1 MIHSRKRIKSL
12 PTKEQVETERKRYR
26 WKKAY
31 FKALRGT
38 ISVLTYMAAVAA
50 LIATLVLPVL
60 QIEGTSM
67 EPPLVN
73 GDIVLLTKT
82 TAFGRGDICGFAWN
96 NKILIKRVI
105 GIPGDWIEIDTD
117 GTVYLN
123 GEKLDEPYAEQIAF
137 GECDL
142 EFPYQ
147 VPQEQYFVLGDMAGF
162 AARGKHTIAIAG
174 AIAVGILILDA
185 AITMIKKMHKK
196 VLPRVIMICSFVA
209 MLLINIFSW
218 NFSSISLMLVAAVVS
233 LTIFILQGAQHQLPV
248 GSFLQ
253 GYATA

>member
-1 MIHSRKRIKSL
+1 MKEKKQQVSIPSRA
-12 PTKEQVETERKRYR
+12 QVETERKRYR
-26 WKKAY
+26 WQKAY

-38 ISVLTYMAAVAA
+38 ISVLTYVAAIAA

-67 EPPLVN
+67 EPTLVN

-82 TAFGRGDICGFAWN
+82 TFFERGEICGFAWN

-117 GTVYLN
+117 GTVYRN
-123 GEKLDEPYAEQIAF
+123 GEKLNEPYASQIAF

-147 VPQEQYFVLGDMAGF
+147 VPQEQYFVLGDM
-162 AARGKHTIAIAG
+162 RE
-174 AIAVGILILDA
+174 
-185 AITMIKKMHKK
+185 
-196 VLPRVIMICSFVA
+196 
-209 MLLINIFSW
+209 
-218 NFSSISLMLVAAVVS
+218 SSIDSRNTLIGCIQKDQIIGKV
-233 LTIFILQGAQHQLPV
+233 
-248 GSFLQ
+248 FLRIWPIKRIEFFREE
-253 GYATA
+253 G

>member
-1 MIHSRKRIKSL
+1 MTGKWQKRTAIPSIDQI
-12 PTKEQVETERKRYR
+12 ESERKRYR
-26 WKKAY
+26 WQKAY
-31 FKALRGT
+31 LKALRGT

-67 EPPLVN
+67 EPTLTN

-82 TAFGRGDICGFAWN
+82 TAFDRGDICGIAWN

-105 GIPGDWIEIDTD
+105 GTPGDWIEIDTD

-123 GEKLDEPYAEQIAF
+123 GEKLDEPYAQQIAF

-147 VPQEQYFVLGDMAGF
+147 VPQEQYFVLGDM
-162 AARGKHTIAIAG
+162 RE
-174 AIAVGILILDA
+174 
-185 AITMIKKMHKK
+185 
-196 VLPRVIMICSFVA
+196 
-209 MLLINIFSW
+209 
-218 NFSSISLMLVAAVVS
+218 SSIDSRNTLVGCVENEQIIGK
-233 LTIFILQGAQHQLPV
+233 IFFRIWPLKNLK
-248 GSFLQ
+248 FF
-253 GYATA
+253 

>member
-1 MIHSRKRIKSL
+1 MSMKGKWQRRTAIPSL
-12 PTKEQVETERKRYR
+12 DQIETERKRYR
-26 WKKAY
+26 WQKAY
-31 FKALRGT
+31 MQALRGT

-67 EPPLVN
+67 EPTLVN

-82 TAFGRGDICGFAWN
+82 TSFGRGDICGFAWN

-123 GEKLDEPYAEQIAF
+123 GAKLDEPYAQQIAF

-142 EFPYQ
+142 EFPFQ
-147 VPQEQYFVLGDMAGF
+147 VPQEQYFVLGDM
-162 AARGKHTIAIAG
+162 RE
-174 AIAVGILILDA
+174 
-185 AITMIKKMHKK
+185 
-196 VLPRVIMICSFVA
+196 
-209 MLLINIFSW
+209 
-218 NFSSISLMLVAAVVS
+218 SSIDSRNTLVGCVENEQIIGK
-233 LTIFILQGAQHQLPV
+233 IFFRVWPLKNFKFFG
-248 GSFLQ
+248 
-253 GYATA
+253 

>member
-1 MIHSRKRIKSL
+1 MKGKWQRKTAIPSL
-12 PTKEQVETERKRYR
+12 NQIESERKRYR
-26 WKKAY
+26 WQKAY
-31 FKALRGT
+31 LKALRGT

-50 LIATLVLPVL
+50 LIATLALPVL

-67 EPPLVN
+67 EPTLSS

-82 TAFGRGDICGFAWN
+82 TTFGRGDICGFAWN

-142 EFPYQ
+142 EFPFQ
-147 VPQEQYFVLGDMAGF
+147 VPQEQYFVLGDM
-162 AARGKHTIAIAG
+162 RE
-174 AIAVGILILDA
+174 
-185 AITMIKKMHKK
+185 
-196 VLPRVIMICSFVA
+196 
-209 MLLINIFSW
+209 
-218 NFSSISLMLVAAVVS
+218 SSINSRNTLVGCVEYDQIIGR
-233 LTIFILQGAQHQLPV
+233 IFFRIWPFQDIKL
-248 GSFLQ
+248 F
-253 GYATA
+253 

>member
-1 MIHSRKRIKSL
+1 MRGKWQRETAIPSMRQI
-12 PTKEQVETERKRYR
+12 ETERKRYR

-60 QIEGTSM
+60 QIEGSSM
-67 EPPLVN
+67 EPTLVN

-82 TAFGRGDICGFAWN
+82 TTFGRGDVCGFSWN
-96 NKILIKRVI
+96 NKILVKRVI

-123 GEKLDEPYAEQIAF
+123 GEKLDEPYAEQISF

-142 EFPYQ
+142 EFPFQ
-147 VPQEQYFVLGDMAGF
+147 VPQEQYFVLGDM
-162 AARGKHTIAIAG
+162 RE
-174 AIAVGILILDA
+174 
-185 AITMIKKMHKK
+185 
-196 VLPRVIMICSFVA
+196 
-209 MLLINIFSW
+209 
-218 NFSSISLMLVAAVVS
+218 SSIDSRNTLIGCVEYDQIIGR
-233 LTIFILQGAQHQLPV
+233 IFFRIWPLKEMKI
-248 GSFLQ
+248 F
-253 GYATA
+253 